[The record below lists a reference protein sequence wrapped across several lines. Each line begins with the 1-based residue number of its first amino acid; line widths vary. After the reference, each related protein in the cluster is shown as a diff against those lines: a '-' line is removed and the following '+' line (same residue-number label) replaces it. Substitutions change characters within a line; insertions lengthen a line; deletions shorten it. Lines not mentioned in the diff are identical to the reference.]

1 MVNARDNVAVNI
13 RIEIETVLFE
23 VVNWEHVESYHTKL
37 FAFSIK

>member
-1 MVNARDNVAVNI
+1 MVSARDNVAVNI

-23 VVNWEHVESYHTKL
+23 AVNWEYVESYRTKL

>member
-23 VVNWEHVESYHTKL
+23 VVNWEHVESYRTKL